1 MNFNPYS
8 RQSSDLL
15 TVLGQWIDQDSKRM
29 LVKDK
34 EDVVEVQTERQAMAG
49 LVKFLKHEKVNK
61 QKIAKK

>member
-1 MNFNPYS
+1 MNFNSYS

-49 LVKFLKHEKVNK
+49 LVEFLKHEKVTCK
-61 QKIAKK
+61 FIPT